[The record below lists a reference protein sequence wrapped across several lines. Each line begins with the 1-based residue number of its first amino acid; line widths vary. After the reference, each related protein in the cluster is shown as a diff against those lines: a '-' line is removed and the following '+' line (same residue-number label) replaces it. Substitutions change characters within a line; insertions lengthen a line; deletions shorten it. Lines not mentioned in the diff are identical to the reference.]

1 MTRFDEKIRG
11 LARRGR
17 SVLDILGDSLIEESR
32 KGKTEFVKVADAVS
46 EKLGLGKDS
55 EPVR

>member
-1 MTRFDEKIRG
+1 MTRFDEKVRG
-11 LARRGR
+11 LARKGR
-17 SVLDILGDSLIEESR
+17 SFLDILGDSLIEESR
-32 KGKTEFVKVADAVS
+32 KGKAEIVKVADTVS